1 MCYRIGFLGYD
12 VVAMQTYDVYVVD
25 NFRRLKYPR
34 GLNVP
39 SLDAAHDIALRMARV
54 FIGLRSPK
62 GYLSVAERNF
72 LIEVVAEDGRAVL
85 LVPGRWICPRLHRVW

>member
-1 MCYRIGFLGYD
+1 MPGYTI
-12 VVAMQTYDVYVVD
+12 VAMPTYDVYVLD
-25 NFRRLKYPR
+25 NFRRLKHPR

-62 GYLSVAERNF
+62 GYLPVSERDF
-72 LIEVVAEDGRAVL
+72 LIEVVDQEGRAVL
-85 LVPGRWICPRLHRVW
+85 LVPGRWICPRLNRVW

>member
-1 MCYRIGFLGYD
+1 MPGYTI
-12 VVAMQTYDVYVVD
+12 VAMPTYDVYVLD

-54 FIGLRSPK
+54 FIGLRSPE

-72 LIEVVAEDGRAVL
+72 LIEVVDEDGRAVL
-85 LVPGRWICPRLHRVW
+85 LVPGQWICPRLNRVW